1 MRTYL
6 VNTAATTYPVTLAE
20 TKLHLKVDV
29 NTDDNLISSLIVAA
43 TQISEEY
50 TNRFFINTE
59 LTMTCTDWS
68 DLSSLLKSNVVFDYQ
83 TNTIKYYAP
92 NDSNNLTTLSNSTY
106 NVLSE
111 YEPAQVEIREN
122 FSYPDI
128 QKRNDAINITYTA
141 GYGTAANVPN
151 AIKQSILLTIGNWY
165 SNRSSVV
172 IGRIATEL
180 PQSAKW
186 LLDTYKVQVL
196 R

>member
-29 NTDDNLISSLIVAA
+29 NTDDNLISSLIIAA

-50 TNRFFINTE
+50 
-59 LTMTCTDWS
+59 TDWS

-111 YEPAQVEIREN
+111 YEPAQVEIRET